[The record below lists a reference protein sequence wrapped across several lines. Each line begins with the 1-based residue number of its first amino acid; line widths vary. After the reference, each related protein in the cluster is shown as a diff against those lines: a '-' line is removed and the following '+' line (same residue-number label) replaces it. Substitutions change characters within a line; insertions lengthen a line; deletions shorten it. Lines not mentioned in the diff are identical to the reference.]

1 MIDTVQGSQGPL
13 PQPQRPATGAAKSE
27 RAPAPAASAEPA
39 PADAVQRP
47 DGEEALRAAI
57 QAIDPEFNPDTS
69 RLSIDL
75 DADLNRFIYR
85 SIDKVTGEVV
95 GQYPAEDILRTIKFL
110 REVEGLV
117 VDERA

>member
-1 MIDTVQGSQGPL
+1 MIDTVQGIPGPVT
-13 PQPQRPATGAAKSE
+13 QPQRPAPGAAANGHAPTQAMENPSVEEEVE
-27 RAPAPAASAEPA
+27 RA
-39 PADAVQRP
+39 RR
-47 DGEEALRAAI
+47 GEETLKAAI

-95 GQYPAEDILRTIKFL
+95 GQYPAEEILRTIKYL
-110 REVEGLV
+110 REVEGLI